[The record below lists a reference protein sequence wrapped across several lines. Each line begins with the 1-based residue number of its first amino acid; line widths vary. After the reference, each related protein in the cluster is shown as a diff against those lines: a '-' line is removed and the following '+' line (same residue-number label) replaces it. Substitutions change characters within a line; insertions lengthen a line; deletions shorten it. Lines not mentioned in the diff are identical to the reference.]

1 MDPIFSI
8 LISSLIAALVSFFV
22 TTYQTR
28 NQVTQSFSI
37 KLFEKRI
44 DAYKELYRILSKFIK
59 DIEFKKLADLN
70 EPDLRGKLLKY
81 LEEIEEWDSYNAI
94 YMSDTPWIEGNEEFT
109 TIAIAYNLRRNM
121 YALLE
126 TSDVNRL
133 KEACNSSRGLE
144 SEVLIDKIA
153 ALETALKRE
162 IGVYEIPLYPTM
174 RGFRRISFSKAQASI
189 IRRARKN

>member
-1 MDPIFSI
+1 MNPISSV
-8 LISSLIAALVSFFV
+8 LIPSLIAALVSFFI

-44 DAYKELYRILSKFIK
+44 DAYKELYRILSRFIK

-94 YMSDTPWIEGNEEFT
+94 YMSDTPWIEGNE
-109 TIAIAYNLRRNM
+109 
-121 YALLE
+121 
-126 TSDVNRL
+126 
-133 KEACNSSRGLE
+133 
-144 SEVLIDKIA
+144 
-153 ALETALKRE
+153 
-162 IGVYEIPLYPTM
+162 
-174 RGFRRISFSKAQASI
+174 
-189 IRRARKN
+189 